1 MRFGAKLFVA
11 AICAVSLSACNVP
24 RGAALSKEVVREAR
38 SENPTVDV
46 VVVTRA
52 KVPVVNAWPV
62 TGWHGHYHWIGASHG
77 HDSKV
82 IRPGDTVN
90 LSIWDSQP
98 NSLLTNDAEKAV
110 RMEGLEVSGGGAIFV
125 PYIDTVKISGLTP
138 DQARRRIQTRLEPVV
153 PSAQVQLTM
162 AAGFGNSV
170 DLVSGV
176 NAPGTYPMP
185 NQNFTVLSLIAQGG
199 GISTNLRNPLVRLI
213 RGSNTYEIRSES
225 LFSRAQQNT
234 RLFGGDKIVVT
245 EDDRYFTAVGA
256 SGTEDIIYFPKEHVT
271 ALEAISLMGGLIDTR
286 ADPQGV
292 LILREYDALDVRY
305 DDTGPS
311 RQQVVF
317 AFDITSADGLFAARN
332 FRVNPGDTVLATES
346 PAVKA
351 QTILSLFGSALGIT
365 AQTASTIGAVTR

>member
-1 MRFGAKLFVA
+1 MRIGVKLFVA
-11 AICAVSLSACNVP
+11 FLCALTLSACNVP
-24 RGAALSKEVVREAR
+24 RGAALQKEITREATA
-38 SENPTVDV
+38 ENPTVEV
-46 VVVTRA
+46 VLVSRA
-52 KVPVVNAWPV
+52 KVPVVNSWPV
-62 TGWHGHYHWIGASHG
+62 TGWHGHYHWLGSSHG

-90 LSIWDSQP
+90 LIIWDSQP
-98 NSLLTNDAEKAV
+98 NSLLTNEAEKAV

-176 NAPGTYPMP
+176 NSPGSYPMP
-185 NQNFTVLSLIAQGG
+185 NQNFTILSLIAQGG
-199 GISTNLRNPLVRLI
+199 GISTQLRNPLVRLI
-213 RGSNTYEIRSES
+213 RGGSTYEIRSEA
-225 LFSRAQQNT
+225 LFSTAHKNT

-245 EDDRYFTAVGA
+245 EDDRYFTAIGA

-271 ALEAISLMGGLIDTR
+271 ALEAISLMGGLIDDR

-292 LILREYDALDVRY
+292 LILREYDPLSIRY
-305 DDTGPS
+305 DESGPS
-311 RQQVVF
+311 RQQVIF
-317 AFDITSADGLFAARN
+317 AFDLTSADGLFAARN

-346 PAVKA
+346 PAVKTR
-351 QTILSLFGSALGIT
+351 TILGLFGTVLGSAV
-365 AQTASTIGAVTR
+365 QASNAVR